1 MLTSKKKL
9 KLMVI
14 EKLLLNNLCF
24 FIVSGKRKFLS
35 KLFKK
40 SSVLHISFFKD
51 ILDIQYLGKYAY
63 SYVCLFKYKKF
74 VKFYNLLNDKRI
86 LIHQICFNGSFL
98 NFYCLMDEYLIKSNS
113 YIEILHIVLMNLYL
127 LNYVIL
133 NIIIYILD
141 FFYFLIQK
149 KCLI

>member
-1 MLTSKKKL
+1 MLISKKKL

-14 EKLLLNNLCF
+14 KKLLLKNLCF

-63 SYVCLFKYKKF
+63 SYVCLFKYTKF
-74 VKFYNLLNDKRI
+74 VKFYNLLSEQRI
-86 LIHQICFNGSFL
+86 LIHQICFKGYFL
-98 NFYCLMDEYLIKSNS
+98 NFYCLMDENLIKSNS
-113 YIEILHIVLMNLYL
+113 YIEILHIILMNFYL
-127 LNYVIL
+127 LNYVIM
-133 NIIIYILD
+133 NIIIYVID
-141 FFYFLIQK
+141 FFYFLIQQ